1 MTRYFTASTALIS
14 LALLLLADIQFTP
27 PNPYA
32 APPIIAL
39 GSGQASAGGFCGAL
53 PQQ

>member
-1 MTRYFTASTALIS
+1 MTRSFTACIGLICF
-14 LALLLLADIQFTP
+14 ALLLLADLQFTP
-27 PNPYA
+27 PNAYA

-53 PQQ
+53 PQ

>member
-1 MTRYFTASTALIS
+1 MTRYFTASIALVC
-14 LALLLLADIQFTP
+14 LALLLLTDIQFTP

-32 APPIIAL
+32 APPVIAL
-39 GSGQASAGGFCGAL
+39 GSGHASTGGFCGAL